1 MEEGLIQPYL
11 SRLKPFASQ
20 KMVSGILLAA
30 GESRR
35 MGQPKLLLPW
45 GKTTIV
51 ERVVNNYLKSKIS
64 ELIVVVGANQYL
76 LKEVLISKPVI
87 IVENLYYQEGMS
99 TSIKKGVEAAS
110 NQTEG
115 YLIGLGDQPLITPDI
130 IDSLITVFSDE
141 HPGIAICSHKRK
153 SGHPV
158 IFARKF
164 RQALCAL
171 KGDMGGRMII
181 RQHFA
186 EVKYVEVGSKS
197 IFIDIDTP
205 EDYQKLDKLNLS

>member
-1 MEEGLIQPYL
+1 LIQPHL
-11 SRLKPFASQ
+11 FRGKPFASQ

-30 GESRR
+30 GKSRR

-45 GKTTIV
+45 GKTTIL
-51 ERVVNNYLKSKIS
+51 ERVVDNYLKSKIS
-64 ELIVVVGANQYL
+64 ELIVVIGDNKDSL
-76 LKEVLISKPVI
+76 REVLISKPVI
-87 IVENLYYQEGMS
+87 IVENPYYQEGMS
-99 TSIKKGVEAAS
+99 TSIRKGVEAAS
-110 NQTEG
+110 NQAEG

-130 IDSLITVFSDE
+130 IDSLISVFSDE
-141 HPGIAICSHKRK
+141 HPGIAICSYKRK
-153 SGHPV
+153 RGHPV
-158 IFARKF
+158 IFAQKF
-164 RQALCAL
+164 RQVLCAL

-181 RQHFA
+181 QQHFA